1 MKKKAFIAL
10 LLLTLTVFAAACGK
24 PTGDGGASGAS
35 APTGNNGGNL
45 TVRLDGMS
53 AWIGMEIDDRTLSPL
68 GEAVDVMKAQSCHYD
83 GEDKIYVYN
92 SYSLYT
98 YMNGGKEILYLIDIH
113 GTDITAPHGGRVG
126 MTENEIKA
134 LYGSDFT
141 AAGEAMRYDI
151 GDGVELIIHLDGST
165 VNGIELCEACLD

>member
-1 MKKKAFIAL
+1 
-10 LLLTLTVFAAACGK
+10 
-24 PTGDGGASGAS
+24 
-35 APTGNNGGNL
+35 
-45 TVRLDGMS
+45 
-53 AWIGMEIDDRTLSPL
+53 
-68 GEAVDVMKAQSCHYD
+68 MKAQSCHYD

-141 AAGEAMRYDI
+141 AAGEAMRYDM

-165 VNGIELCEACLD
+165 VNGIELCEAGLD